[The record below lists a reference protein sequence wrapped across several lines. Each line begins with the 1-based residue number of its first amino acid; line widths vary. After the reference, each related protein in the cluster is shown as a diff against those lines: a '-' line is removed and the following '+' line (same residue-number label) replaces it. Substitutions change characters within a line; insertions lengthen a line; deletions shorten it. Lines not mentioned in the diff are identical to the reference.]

1 MKVGTD
7 GVLLGAWSELPKAGV
22 QEFRGSGVT
31 TEQAQSAAE
40 HLNSSVVVSEYHY
53 KANVLDSKD
62 FQMALLVL
70 RQEKQK
76 LETGN
81 K

>member
-1 MKVGTD
+1 MSSMLDIIYLLKQYGTYIYTLD
-7 GVLLGAWSELPKAGV
+7 RIGDLALMEDEIKEL
-22 QEFRGSGVT
+22 
-31 TEQAQSAAE
+31 
-40 HLNSSVVVSEYHY
+40 Y

-70 RQEKQK
+70 RQEKQR

-81 K
+81 H

>member
-1 MKVGTD
+1 MAMSSMLDIIQLLKQYGTYIYTLD
-7 GVLLGAWSELPKAGV
+7 RIGDLALMEDEIKEL
-22 QEFRGSGVT
+22 
-31 TEQAQSAAE
+31 
-40 HLNSSVVVSEYHY
+40 Y

-70 RQEKQK
+70 RQEKQR

>member
-1 MKVGTD
+1 MAMSSMLDIIQLLKQYGTYIYTLD
-7 GVLLGAWSELPKAGV
+7 RIGDLALMEDEIKEL
-22 QEFRGSGVT
+22 
-31 TEQAQSAAE
+31 
-40 HLNSSVVVSEYHY
+40 Y